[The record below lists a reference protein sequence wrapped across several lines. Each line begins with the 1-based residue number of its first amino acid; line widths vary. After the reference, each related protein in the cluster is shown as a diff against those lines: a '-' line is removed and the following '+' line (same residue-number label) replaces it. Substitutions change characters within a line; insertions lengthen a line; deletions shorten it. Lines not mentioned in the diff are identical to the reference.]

1 MTCANVLVG
10 RVKDCEGWG
19 PGRCWTGDGGA
30 AICVAPVK
38 GATRKAVDI
47 GKLTLISIH
56 APRRERQHQVTV
68 IVTDQKFQ
76 STLPRRERQAAPEG
90 VQSAEEFQS
99 TLPRRERQTHPADYR
114 LVRNFNPRSRE
125 GSDGH
130 PSRRLRYP
138 PYFNPRSREGSD
150 PEPQH
155 TAAEIHISIHAPA
168 KGATGYDL
176 APLGRN
182 AISIHAPAK
191 GATVAVK

>member
-1 MTCANVLVG
+1 MRGTQSCSSDFNP
-10 RVKDCEGWG
+10 RSREGSDVYSDALDAEQ
-19 PGRCWTGDGGA
+19 TG
-30 AICVAPVK
+30 
-38 GATRKAVDI
+38 
-47 GKLTLISIH
+47 ISIH
-56 APRRERQHQVTV
+56 APAKGATFTVMRSMPNRR
-68 IVTDQKFQ
+68 
-76 STLPRRERQAAPEG
+76 
-90 VQSAEEFQS
+90 EFQS

-150 PEPQH
+150 YEREVVAKSNSYFNPRSREGSDPEPQH

-191 GATVAVK
+191 GATTKAASADK